1 MNENETSSSNPA
13 EAPLAN
19 APSEALPGAAALQ
32 GAAAVPSAA
41 AVKGGESTLGLA
53 CPRCGG
59 MVPVPE
65 GQPLVRCPY
74 CDLRSL
80 VRGERGLQRYQ
91 VPLRISREQALSTL
105 RSFLGSNRA
114 IATDAARLS
123 RLHESFVAFMPVW
136 STWARVI
143 SWVFGE
149 KQVGSGDNRRYEPR
163 EVKDAEEMNWNAA
176 ACDVGEFGVQA
187 VPLVGRPLEPFNPD
201 LLHEQ
206 GMVFE
211 PVGSEADAQAAAQ
224 ADFEKRVRKAAGLD
238 RISDVFVRMVRRY
251 MGIVYYP
258 IWILRYIYN
267 GRAYQVAVDGFSG
280 EALYGKAPGSVL
292 YRAAVLVGGMAAG
305 AFLSVDVSAILFYFG
320 ARSNDDS
327 AGGILGAGLVCL
339 IAGFA
344 LMGMAYRAFRYGEE
358 YEFRSAKAGGAAFT
372 FEPKQI
378 MSQLEEASSWL
389 NKLR

>member
-1 MNENETSSSNPA
+1 M
-13 EAPLAN
+13 
-19 APSEALPGAAALQ
+19 
-32 GAAAVPSAA
+32 
-41 AVKGGESTLGLA
+41 
-53 CPRCGG
+53 
-59 MVPVPE
+59 
-65 GQPLVRCPY
+65 
-74 CDLRSL
+74 
-80 VRGERGLQRYQ
+80 
-91 VPLRISREQALSTL
+91 
-105 RSFLGSNRA
+105 
-114 IATDAARLS
+114 
-123 RLHESFVAFMPVW
+123 
-136 STWARVI
+136 

-163 EVKDAEEMNWNAA
+163 EVKAAEEMNWNAA

-224 ADFEKRVRKAAGLD
+224 ADFEKRVRRSAGLD
-238 RISDVFVRMVRRY
+238 RISDVFIRMVRRY

-320 ARSNDDS
+320 IRSSDDS

-339 IAGFA
+339 IGGFA

-358 YEFRSAKAGGAAFT
+358 YEFRSTKAGGATFAFD
-372 FEPKQI
+372 PKQM